1 MPLQAATYYEKDPSN
16 INLLSSITMYVGM
29 PMSLAVTVIQ
39 KKIGFRWTMFM
50 GIALT
55 AVAGLFRMFS
65 TMHFLGVSPDCQYY
79 LSLVAQIFAGLGNP
93 IAVSLPTKLTQVCH
107 ICDLQNFWDKSKKDK
122 VQLRAR
128 LFETELVRWRA
139 AYPGHCHPSYVLSPR
154 GASDSVH

>member
-1 MPLQAATYYEKDPSN
+1 MSIQIDTIDTVHVKMPLQAATYYEKDPSN

-93 IAVSLPTKLTQVCH
+93 IAVSLPTKLTQVCTH
-107 ICDLQNFWDKSKKDK
+107 M
-122 VQLRAR
+122 R
-128 LFETELVRWRA
+128 
-139 AYPGHCHPSYVLSPR
+139 PSEFL
-154 GASDSVH
+154 GLI

>member
-1 MPLQAATYYEKDPSN
+1 MPLQAATYYKKDPSN

-107 ICDLQNFWDKSKKDK
+107 ICNHQNFWDKSKKAK
-122 VQLRAR
+122 V
-128 LFETELVRWRA
+128 
-139 AYPGHCHPSYVLSPR
+139 
-154 GASDSVH
+154 